1 MSWIGSE
8 AYQLLNRLNAGQ
20 SLDDTGYIQLVQ
32 LLNQHFLK
40 PTHIIAARYSFH
52 QCEMGPNNTYA
63 TWLVNLKDNARLCRF
78 FNQTITNECQAIEE
92 RIRDH
97 IVMKTPHDHVRNTML
112 QMKNPTLDDQMR
124 FCKTRELIQGTQ
136 QLVQCRSTEFGQ
148 SMTMKRETDQIDLI
162 RSTNKYND
170 QACRA
175 TNKPQSSCTR
185 CGRQHTRFQRCP
197 ATGKTCKRCGK
208 IGHFEACCRSTNTPT
223 HNNVRAVEMVS
234 DNDSEILRSINTIG
248 HDDIIPIIKVQINGQ
263 CINIKFDIGAS
274 VSIISRAVWQH
285 IGEPTL
291 HPAKVLKTY
300 GGQVLQSIGKCL
312 PKSVIT
318 IREHEINS
326 SPLCSIKA
334 TYENNEEL
342 YNLLQNC
349 AEVFGPRTTHVK
361 DYEVELTIDTNAIPH
376 CWGSRRVP
384 FSLRESV
391 EAELQRQLKQGV
403 IEPVDTSQEI
413 VDWAAPIV
421 VTHKSDGSSATQLQK
436 SVELSGRR
444 AIWSWKPEHTQAF
457 EKVKESLMDA
467 RILKNFDIHKD
478 VHLTCDA
485 SDNCLGAILFQEDSN
500 HVKLP
505 VAYASRTLKPNEKD
519 YAQVEKEGLAI
530 VFARIV
536 IPRSIRYKAWET
548 LHLGHPGISAMR
560 HLARLY
566 CLKQQ
571 PKSAHQPL
579 HQWDVPAEVW
589 TRIHVDFAGPIDGQ
603 MYLALIDAQSHW
615 PEIIPG
621 STGKAPAE
629 LLYGRR
635 LKTIWD
641 RLRPTTQ
648 TTVQSHREKQKERHD
663 VNARPRQFDVH
674 QAVLTGL
681 RWGSYVVNTQNGERR
696 RHADD
701 LRTNK
706 EVNTN
711 IGVTEITGSEEL
723 NDHIPSE
730 TIRRGTRCRKN
741 QSGTMNSQKSGK
753 GEMWQQRRHN
763 QWTNNNRK
771 Q

>member
-1 MSWIGSE
+1 
-8 AYQLLNRLNAGQ
+8 
-20 SLDDTGYIQLVQ
+20 
-32 LLNQHFLK
+32 
-40 PTHIIAARYSFH
+40 
-52 QCEMGPNNTYA
+52 
-63 TWLVNLKDNARLCRF
+63 
-78 FNQTITNECQAIEE
+78 
-92 RIRDH
+92 
-97 IVMKTPHDHVRNTML
+97 
-112 QMKNPTLDDQMR
+112 
-124 FCKTRELIQGTQ
+124 
-136 QLVQCRSTEFGQ
+136 
-148 SMTMKRETDQIDLI
+148 MKRETDQIDLI
-162 RSTNKYND
+162 RSTNKSNA
-170 QACRA
+170 QTWRA

-197 ATGKTCKRCGK
+197 ATGKTCRRCGK

-263 CINIKFDIGAS
+263 CINMEFDTGAS

-300 GGQVLQSIGKCL
+300 GGQ
-312 PKSVIT
+312 
-318 IREHEINS
+318 N
-326 SPLCSIKA
+326 
-334 TYENNEEL
+334 Y
-342 YNLLQNC
+342 
-349 AEVFGPRTTHVK
+349 AEVFGPGTTHVK
-361 DYEVELTIDTNAIPH
+361 DYQVELTIDTNAIPH

-384 FSLRESV
+384 FSLQESV

-403 IEPVDTSQEI
+403 IEPKVLERLKQAGVKVKREKCSFLQERVKFLGHVLTKDCI
-413 VDWAAPIV
+413 QACPNKLEAIQKMSTPTNKGDLRSFLGAVNYLNRFIPSLQPNC
-421 VTHKSDGSSATQLQK
+421 KSLY
-436 SVELSGRR
+436 ELSGRR
-444 AIWSWKPEHTQAF
+444 AVWSWKPEHTQAF

-485 SDNCLGAILFQEDSN
+485 SDNGLGAILFQEYSN
-500 HVKLP
+500 HLKLP

-530 VFARIV
+530 VFA
-536 IPRSIRYKAWET
+536 
-548 LHLGHPGISAMR
+548 
-560 HLARLY
+560 
-566 CLKQQ
+566 
-571 PKSAHQPL
+571 
-579 HQWDVPAEVW
+579 
-589 TRIHVDFAGPIDGQ
+589 
-603 MYLALIDAQSHW
+603 
-615 PEIIPG
+615 G
-621 STGKAPAE
+621 STGKAHAE

-663 VNARPRQFDVH
+663 DNARPRQFDVH
-674 QAVLTGL
+674 QAVWIRNQLARQWHPGSTIDRTG
-681 RWGSYVVNTQNGERR
+681 WGSYVVNTQNGERR

-711 IGVTEITGSEEL
+711 RGVTETRSEEL

-741 QSGTMNSQKSGK
+741 PIRYD
-753 GEMWQQRRHN
+753 ELA
-763 QWTNNNRK
+763 
-771 Q
+771 